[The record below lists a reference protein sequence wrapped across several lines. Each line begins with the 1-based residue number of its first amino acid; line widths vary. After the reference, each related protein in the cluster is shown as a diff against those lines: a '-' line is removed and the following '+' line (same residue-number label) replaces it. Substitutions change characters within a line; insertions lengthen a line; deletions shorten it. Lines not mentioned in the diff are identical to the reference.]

1 MKKPI
6 LLKDLLPESMHTDAV
21 GHTSDKT
28 LDNANAPEDP
38 TRPMSKEGMLLAA
51 DNADEMLEAKR
62 KKLESLKRRKG
73 EAWRNYTPVG
83 MPKMESNT

>member
-6 LLKDLLPESMHTDAV
+6 LLKDLLPESMHTDA
-21 GHTSDKT
+21 
-28 LDNANAPEDP
+28 LDNANAP
-38 TRPMSKEGMLLAA
+38 EGMLLAA

-73 EAWRNYTPVG
+73 EAWRNYTPVETG
-83 MPKMESNT
+83 MPKMDGESNT